1 MRYLNPKNDLTFKK
15 IFGEHPHLLKSLL
28 NGLLPIEDEIE
39 SLEYLSPEQ
48 VPEIPVFKNTIV
60 DVRCR
65 DVKGRQFIVEMQILW
80 TDSFKYR
87 VLFNASKAY
96 VRQLERGGEYK
107 ILQPVYVLS
116 LVDEIFLPEM
126 ENYYHHYKIVHL
138 DNSDEQIEGLQ
149 FIFVELPKFEPKS
162 MELKRLGVLWLRFMS
177 EINEKTKEIPED
189 FQEVEEVKEALQ
201 YLQESAF
208 NPNQLEYY
216 NKYWDAISSERTR
229 IMDSMR
235 KGVAQGEVSGFIKGE
250 VYGAEKENYKR
261 IIKGLKRGKLT
272 ISEIAEDFE
281 VSGEFVKQIKDE
293 NNL

>member
-1 MRYLNPKNDLTFKK
+1 MTFKK

-138 DNSDEQIEGLQ
+138 DDSDEQIEGLE

-177 EINEKTKEIPED
+177 EINEKTERIPED
-189 FQEVEEVKEALQ
+189 FQEVDEVQEALQ

-216 NKYWDAISSERTR
+216 DKYWDAISSERTR

-235 KGVAQGEVSGFIKGE
+235 KGMAQGEASGFNKGE
-250 VYGAEKENYKR
+250 AYGAEKENYKR
-261 IIKGLKRGKLT
+261 IIKALKRGKLT

-281 VSGEFVKQIKDE
+281 VSEEFVEQLKEE

>member
-1 MRYLNPKNDLTFKK
+1 MKYLNPKNDLTFKK

-28 NGLLPIEDEIE
+28 NGLLPIDDEIE

-60 DVRCR
+60 DVRCK

-116 LVDEIFLPEM
+116 LVDEVFLPEM

-149 FIFVELPKFEPKS
+149 FIFVELPKVKPKS
-162 MELKRLGVLWLRFMS
+162 MELKRLGVLWLRFMN
-177 EINEKTKEIPED
+177 EINEKTERVPED
-189 FQEVEEVKEALQ
+189 LEEIEEVKEALG

-216 NKYWDAISSERTR
+216 DKYWDAISSERTR

-235 KGVAQGEVSGFIKGE
+235 KGEAKGE
-250 VYGAEKENYKR
+250 AIGIEKGMEKGMEKEKTTR
-261 IIKGLKRGKLT
+261 IIKFLKRGKST

-281 VSGEFVKQIKDE
+281 VSEGFVKQIKKE